1 MSFSAP
7 QKHDAHSTDNELRW
21 IRKPSVEDEQEY
33 QMYRAPETFG
43 EKVRRKTKA
52 NPLVPIGVG
61 ATTLIL
67 GYGLW
72 SMKSGNTKLSQNMM
86 RARVTSQGLTI
97 LALVLGVLYAGQS
110 AK

>member
-1 MSFSAP
+1 MSSPVP
-7 QKHDAHSTDNELRW
+7 QKPAVQSSDAELRW
-21 IRKPSVEDEQEY
+21 IRKPTEQDEREY
-33 QMYRAPETFG
+33 QTYRPPESFG

-52 NPLVPIGVG
+52 NPMVPIGVG

-67 GYGLW
+67 GFGLW
-72 SMKSGNTKLSQNMM
+72 QMRKGNTKMSQNMM

-97 LALVLGVLYAGQS
+97 LALVLGVAYAGQA

>member
-52 NPLVPIGVG
+52 NPLVPIGEP
-61 ATTLIL
+61 AKKS
-67 GYGLW
+67 YG
-72 SMKSGNTKLSQNMM
+72 N
-86 RARVTSQGLTI
+86 
-97 LALVLGVLYAGQS
+97 QS
-110 AK
+110 AYTLWH